1 MMVQRFCQTY
11 KKRLASPD
19 LWLDCLS
26 IWLLSV
32 GTVLAFDQLFR
43 FHAEWGEI
51 LWFPAVL
58 IVALVL
64 LTRVGWVLPAFLLG
78 AGCLFALVSGG
89 LESQLEY
96 FHGFLGWWMD
106 LFPVSSIYNTAANIQ
121 LVIHLIQL
129 FIVCIVF
136 FCVRVLRSVT
146 AMGLMILLLF
156 TAIVAGG
163 FRQNIPAMV
172 LMAIG
177 LLPLV
182 ARNFA
187 SSQNRPAA
195 QGWRPRIQSLT
206 PSWRPRVA
214 AVALCAVAGLLAA
227 VLLPE
232 NTAHW
237 TSTGIRQLV
246 NRIQREGN
254 FGDQNSLALF
264 QPAELD
270 QLGLMPNLNRLG
282 GPIDSQGKNTVLKVS
297 ADKAM
302 LMRSTA
308 YDTYTGSSWETDW
321 NENKSGFYPYHDSG
335 NDPERRQAF
344 DLDLPQDETELSEQ
358 IARTVEAKV
367 EIYQNSTHLFTFGR
381 TLSIQLENEGVD
393 LFFNRRG
400 EIFAASNIRA
410 PVVYTAQA
418 RVFGR
423 STQTERDELALL
435 AARCAQ
441 NADPAYDAVAE
452 QYTQLPPELPGRVR
466 QTAAEAVSGLSDPYE
481 KAEAL
486 ETYLSTRFR
495 YTLTPSNVPS
505 GRDFVD
511 YFLETGEG
519 YCVYFASAMA
529 VMARTQ
535 GIPSRLVCGYG
546 LKPSGY
552 HTWIATG
559 AEAHAWVECYFKGL
573 GWITFDPTAGS
584 SYLNA
589 GGGSVT
595 GGGVTTQPTTSPTT
609 TSDPSGTTTSETTG
623 TTTDPSVSTTGDVA
637 ENPEGTTTL
646 PGTDVPEE
654 PSIPAGRLW
663 LILGILGGAVLLA
676 LAVVGRILACEK
688 RYRLDTVRR
697 KWPHPGEQA
706 EYYYA
711 DYLRQLRLLGYDPGD
726 RETMKHFAARILEES
741 GGEGAQPVPET
752 AQEVFRVMMDWRYG
766 EQEPSPAEVE
776 RLAALHEELEQLV
789 KSRIS
794 AVVYFFRRVLML
806 GR

>member
-1 MMVQRFCQTY
+1 MTFQHFCQTY
-11 KKRLASPD
+11 KRRLVSPD

-26 IWLLSV
+26 IWLVSV
-32 GTVLAFDQLFR
+32 GGILAFDQLFR
-43 FHAEWGEI
+43 FHAEVRDI
-51 LWFPAVL
+51 FLFPAVL
-58 IVALVL
+58 ILVLVL
-64 LTRVGWVLPAFLLG
+64 LTRIGWILPVFLLG
-78 AGCLFALVSGG
+78 AGCLFAVVSGG

-96 FHGFLGWWMD
+96 LNGFFGWWMD
-106 LFPVSSIYNTAANIQ
+106 LFPVTSIYNTSANIQ

-129 FIVCIVF
+129 LVVCTVY

-146 AMGLMILLLF
+146 AMGLLSLLLF
-156 TAIVAGG
+156 SAIIAGG

-187 SSQNRPAA
+187 AAQNRPVALA
-195 QGWRPRIQSLT
+195 GRPRIQSLT
-206 PSWRPRVA
+206 PSWRPRIA

-227 VLLPE
+227 ILLPA
-232 NTAHW
+232 NTNHW
-237 TSTGIRQLV
+237 TSEGMRQLI
-246 NRIQREGN
+246 NRIQRAGD
-254 FGDQNSLALF
+254 FGAQNSLGLF

-270 QLGLMPNLNRLG
+270 QLGLTPNLNRLG
-282 GPIDSQGKNTVLKVS
+282 GPIDDQGTTTVLKVS
-297 ADKAM
+297 ADRAM

-308 YDTYTGSSWETDW
+308 YDTYTGSSWKTDW
-321 NENKSGFYPYHDSG
+321 DANKSGFYPYSPSG
-335 NDPERRQAF
+335 GGTEKEQAF
-344 DLDLPQDETELSEQ
+344 GLDLPRGEAALSEQ
-358 IARTVEAKV
+358 IAQTVEAKV
-367 EIYQNSTHLFTFGR
+367 EIYQNSTNLFTFGR
-381 TLSIQLENEGVD
+381 TLSVRMENEGVD

-452 QYTQLPPELPGRVR
+452 QYTQLPSDLPERVR
-466 QTAAEAVSGLSDPYE
+466 RTAAQVVSGLSDPYE

-486 ETYLSTRFR
+486 ETYLSTGYR
-495 YTLTPSNVPS
+495 YTLTPSDVPS

-529 VMARTQ
+529 VMARTLE
-535 GIPSRLVCGYG
+535 IPSRLVCGYG

-552 HTWIATG
+552 QTWIATG
-559 AEAHAWVECYFKGL
+559 AEAHAWVECYFEGL
-573 GWITFDPTAGS
+573 GWISFDPTAGS

-589 GGGSVT
+589 EGGTIT
-595 GGGVTTQPTTSPTT
+595 GTGPNTQTTSPSTT
-609 TSDPSGTTTSETTG
+609 APDPSGTTAPETTTATDASATTTGADTEDPQG
-623 TTTDPSVSTTGDVA
+623 TTTA
-637 ENPEGTTTL
+637 
-646 PGTDVPEE
+646 PGTDNPPD
-654 PSIPAGRLW
+654 PSGTGGRLW

-676 LAVVGRILACEK
+676 LAVVWRILACEK

-697 KWPHPGEQA
+697 KWPRTGEQA
-706 EYYYA
+706 EYFYA
-711 DYLRQLRLLGYDPGD
+711 DYLRQLRLLGYDPGE
-726 RETMKHFAARILEES
+726 RETMKHFAARILDES
-741 GGEGAQPVPET
+741 GREGGQPVPET

-766 EQEPSPAEVE
+766 EQEPSPTEVE
-776 RLAALHEELEQLV
+776 RLAALHEELERLV
-789 KSRIS
+789 KSRVN
-794 AVVYFFRRVLML
+794 AVLYFFRRVLML
-806 GR
+806 DR